1 MASLKSREYIFLLVL
16 SSLITFSLVQGA
28 KCPEGFHRIDKGYC
42 CWPISC
48 SKNQQFQLC
57 TQDEGLDSC
66 RACDDGLVTP
76 EQINTS
82 NWSYFYDICHVPEC
96 ECAPEAILDNPLECK
111 KSGIPVCLCN
121 REKWLY
127 GEDPLNCQKANDA
140 LKKSAMERGMELK
153 FNGTVGIC
161 PQGYF
166 KALSG
171 SSICSPHSKCPEG
184 HSVEFPGTIVQDIKC
199 KPDPSTSVATR
210 PSRSTSPPSTPPDK
224 VRKSANEN
232 NSLLP
237 WVLVGLFAVILIV
250 TVVLLIIGICW
261 MKKRQKSADRMKKNV
276 GVSVDPESGSI
287 QPLIEEDDNKDM
299 SAPTGSQRQG
309 YNEVESTIKFLNK
322 KKQQGTGKED
332 NNLTLLKKVNNQN
345 EDYQNAAMNSIPADH
360 VEEKGDEERSLLILK
375 NKENVSLAESNE
387 NQDSHGC
394 SLPDKVGISMSMSS
408 MLEEPSL
415 SNSEM
420 TSKEGDGLDL
430 NNIPIAQENSY
441 ERHSLPTSR
450 DLGIGL
456 SADFKVENEIQKPC
470 QKQTKQKQH
479 VQQHQ

>member
-1 MASLKSREYIFLLVL
+1 MATLKSREYIFLLVL

-28 KCPEGFHRIDKGYC
+28 KCPEGFHRTDKGYC

-66 RACDDGLVTP
+66 RPCGDGLVTP

-153 FNGTVGIC
+153 LNGTVGIC
-161 PQGYF
+161 PTGYF

-210 PSRSTSPPSTPPDK
+210 SSGSTSPPSTPPDK
-224 VRKSANEN
+224 VLKSANEN

-237 WVLVGLFAVILIV
+237 WVLVGLFAVTYILIV
-250 TVVLLIIGICW
+250 VLLVIGICW
-261 MKKRQKSADRMKKNV
+261 MKKRQKSADRMKNNV
-276 GVSVDPESGSI
+276 GASVDPESGSM
-287 QPLIEEDDNKDM
+287 QPLIEENEKKDM
-299 SAPTGSQRQG
+299 FAPTGSQ
-309 YNEVESTIKFLNK
+309 
-322 KKQQGTGKED
+322 
-332 NNLTLLKKVNNQN
+332 
-345 EDYQNAAMNSIPADH
+345 P
-360 VEEKGDEERSLLILK
+360 
-375 NKENVSLAESNE
+375 
-387 NQDSHGC
+387 QDSC
-394 SLPDKVGISMSMSS
+394 YNVPIDSLEASQKQEHMKGKDDLEKSERKKDLPESGQSQDDLYDDPIGSSLDFSSIFDSQPESGLRGDSISSR
-408 MLEEPSL
+408 L
-415 SNSEM
+415 SI
-420 TSKEGDGLDL
+420 SKESFEG
-430 NNIPIAQENSY
+430 
-441 ERHSLPTSR
+441 SLQTTSE

-456 SADFKVENEIQKPC
+456 SEDLKNVQKIQKSGKTQGQEEQPVE
-470 QKQTKQKQH
+470 KEY
-479 VQQHQ
+479 

>member
-1 MASLKSREYIFLLVL
+1 MATLKSREYIFLLVL

-28 KCPEGFHRIDKGYC
+28 KCPEGFHHTDKGYC

-66 RACDDGLVTP
+66 RPCRDGLVTP

-127 GEDPLNCQKANDA
+127 GEDPLNCQKANDT

-161 PQGYF
+161 PRGYF

-210 PSRSTSPPSTPPDK
+210 PSGSTSPPSTPPDK

-237 WVLVGLFAVILIV
+237 WVLVGLFAVTCILI
-250 TVVLLIIGICW
+250 VVLLIIHVGICW
-261 MKKRQKSADRMKKNV
+261 MKKRQKSADRMKNN
-276 GVSVDPESGSI
+276 VDPESGSI
-287 QPLIEEDDNKDM
+287 QPLIEVNKRKDM
-299 SAPTGSQRQG
+299 SAPTVSQLQDSC
-309 YNEVESTIKFLNK
+309 YNVPIDSLEASQKQEHLKGKDDLEESERKKDLSESGQSPTIKDDLYDDPIGSDLDFS
-322 KKQQGTGKED
+322 
-332 NNLTLLKKVNNQN
+332 
-345 EDYQNAAMNSIPADH
+345 SIFDSQP
-360 VEEKGDEERSLLILK
+360 ESGLRGDS
-375 NKENVSLAESNE
+375 
-387 NQDSHGC
+387 
-394 SLPDKVGISMSMSS
+394 IS
-408 MLEEPSL
+408 PHL
-415 SNSEM
+415 SI
-420 TSKEGDGLDL
+420 SKESFGGS
-430 NNIPIAQENSY
+430 PQT
-441 ERHSLPTSR
+441 TSE
-450 DLGIGL
+450 DHGIGL
-456 SADFKVENEIQKPC
+456 SEDSKNVQTIQKSGKTQGQEEQP
-470 QKQTKQKQH
+470 
-479 VQQHQ
+479 VEREY

>member
-28 KCPEGFHRIDKGYC
+28 KCPEGFHRTDKGYC

-66 RACDDGLVTP
+66 RPCRDGLVTP

-153 FNGTVGIC
+153 LNGTVGIC
-161 PQGYF
+161 PTGYF

-210 PSRSTSPPSTPPDK
+210 PSGSTSPPSTPPDK
-224 VRKSANEN
+224 VSKSANEN

-237 WVLVGLFAVILIV
+237 WVLVGLFAVAYILI
-250 TVVLLIIGICW
+250 VVLLIIGICW
-261 MKKRQKSADRMKKNV
+261 MKKRQKSADRMKNNV
-276 GVSVDPESGSI
+276 GASVDPESGSM
-287 QPLIEEDDNKDM
+287 QPLIEENEKKDM
-299 SAPTGSQRQG
+299 SAPTGSQPQDSC
-309 YNEVESTIKFLNK
+309 YNVPIDSLEASQKQEHLKGKDDLEKSERKKDLSESGQSPTIKDDLYDDPIGSDLDFS
-322 KKQQGTGKED
+322 
-332 NNLTLLKKVNNQN
+332 
-345 EDYQNAAMNSIPADH
+345 SIFDSQP
-360 VEEKGDEERSLLILK
+360 ESGLRGDSILP
-375 NKENVSLAESNE
+375 
-387 NQDSHGC
+387 H
-394 SLPDKVGISMSMSS
+394 
-408 MLEEPSL
+408 L
-415 SNSEM
+415 SI
-420 TSKEGDGLDL
+420 SKESFGGS
-430 NNIPIAQENSY
+430 PQT
-441 ERHSLPTSR
+441 TSE

-456 SADFKVENEIQKPC
+456 SEDSKNVQTIQKSGKTQGQEEQPVE
-470 QKQTKQKQH
+470 KEY
-479 VQQHQ
+479 

>member
-28 KCPEGFHRIDKGYC
+28 KCPEGFHHTDKGYC

-66 RACDDGLVTP
+66 RPCRDGLVTP

-153 FNGTVGIC
+153 LNGTVGIC
-161 PQGYF
+161 PTGYF

-210 PSRSTSPPSTPPDK
+210 PSGSTSPPSTPPDK

-250 TVVLLIIGICW
+250 VLLIIGICR

-287 QPLIEEDDNKDM
+287 QPLIEENERKDM
-299 SAPTGSQRQG
+299 SAPTGSQCQD
-309 YNEVESTIKFLNK
+309 YNEAASQNQEHVKGKDNQERGSKESEK
-322 KKQQGTGKED
+322 KKDLSESGQT
-332 NNLTLLKKVNNQN
+332 NTLNELYDETMDPIELKWCSL
-345 EDYQNAAMNSIPADH
+345 DFSSMFDSHP
-360 VEEKGDEERSLLILK
+360 EKGLRG
-375 NKENVSLAESNE
+375 
-387 NQDSHGC
+387 DS
-394 SLPDKVGISMSMSS
+394 IS
-408 MLEEPSL
+408 PRL
-415 SNSEM
+415 SI
-420 TSKEGDGLDL
+420 SKESFGG
-430 NNIPIAQENSY
+430 
-441 ERHSLPTSR
+441 SLQTISQ

-456 SADFKVENEIQKPC
+456 SEDSKNVQKIQKSDKTQGQEEQPVE
-470 QKQTKQKQH
+470 KEY
-479 VQQHQ
+479 

>member
-28 KCPEGFHRIDKGYC
+28 KCPEGFHRTDKGYC

-66 RACDDGLVTP
+66 RPCRDGLVTP

-153 FNGTVGIC
+153 LNGTVGIC
-161 PQGYF
+161 PHGYF
-166 KALSG
+166 KALNG

-199 KPDPSTSVATR
+199 KPDPSTSVAIR
-210 PSRSTSPPSTPPDK
+210 PSGSTSPPSTPPDK
-224 VRKSANEN
+224 VLKSANEN

-309 YNEVESTIKFLNK
+309 YNEAASQNQEHVKGKDNQERGSKESEK
-322 KKQQGTGKED
+322 KKDLSESGQTH
-332 NNLTLLKKVNNQN
+332 TLNELYDETMDPIELKWCSLDFSSMFDSQ
-345 EDYQNAAMNSIPADH
+345 P
-360 VEEKGDEERSLLILK
+360 EKGLRG
-375 NKENVSLAESNE
+375 
-387 NQDSHGC
+387 DS
-394 SLPDKVGISMSMSS
+394 IS
-408 MLEEPSL
+408 PRL
-415 SNSEM
+415 SI
-420 TSKEGDGLDL
+420 SKESFGG
-430 NNIPIAQENSY
+430 
-441 ERHSLPTSR
+441 SLQTISQ

-456 SADFKVENEIQKPC
+456 SEDSKNVQKIQKSGKTQGQEEQPVE
-470 QKQTKQKQH
+470 KEY
-479 VQQHQ
+479 

>member
-1 MASLKSREYIFLLVL
+1 MATLKSREYIFLLVL

-28 KCPEGFHRIDKGYC
+28 KCPEGFHHTDKGYC

-66 RACDDGLVTP
+66 RPCRDGLVTP

-153 FNGTVGIC
+153 LNGTVGIC

-171 SSICSPHSKCPEG
+171 SSICSPYSKCPEG
-184 HSVEFPGTIVQDIKC
+184 HSVEFPGTIVQDIEC

-210 PSRSTSPPSTPPDK
+210 PSGSTSPPSTPPDK
-224 VRKSANEN
+224 VLKSANEN

-237 WVLVGLFAVILIV
+237 WVLVGLFAVTYILI
-250 TVVLLIIGICW
+250 VVLLIIGICW
-261 MKKRQKSADRMKKNV
+261 MKKRQKSADRMKNNV
-276 GVSVDPESGSI
+276 GASVDPESGSM
-287 QPLIEEDDNKDM
+287 QPLIEENEKKDM
-299 SAPTGSQRQG
+299 FAPTGSQPQDSC
-309 YNEVESTIKFLNK
+309 YNVPIDSLEASQKQEHLKEKDDLEESERKKDLSESGQSPTIKDDLYDDPIGSDLDFS
-322 KKQQGTGKED
+322 
-332 NNLTLLKKVNNQN
+332 
-345 EDYQNAAMNSIPADH
+345 SIFDSQP
-360 VEEKGDEERSLLILK
+360 ESGLRGDS
-375 NKENVSLAESNE
+375 
-387 NQDSHGC
+387 
-394 SLPDKVGISMSMSS
+394 IS
-408 MLEEPSL
+408 PHL
-415 SNSEM
+415 SI
-420 TSKEGDGLDL
+420 SKESFGG
-430 NNIPIAQENSY
+430 
-441 ERHSLPTSR
+441 SLQTTSE

-456 SADFKVENEIQKPC
+456 SEDLKNVKKIQKSGKTQGQEEQPVE
-470 QKQTKQKQH
+470 KEY
-479 VQQHQ
+479 